1 MLDWRIYYDDAST
14 FDNSMGE
21 PHDAPAMGFIVA
33 VGYQNDG
40 KTRYLMQGWD
50 HYRWDRDIDGGGQWW
65 GMDLF
70 GVFDRLRFN
79 REIYAY
85 KEGRTVSVE
94 IWKEMLTR
102 ANHDPDFPKE
112 RKL

>member
-1 MLDWRIYYDDAST
+1 MPDWRIYYDDGST
-14 FDNSMGE
+14 FDSLMGSPSE
-21 PHDAPAMGFIVA
+21 APAMGFIVA
-33 VGYQNDG
+33 VGYQQDG

-50 HYRWDRDIDGGGQWW
+50 HYRWDRDINQWW

-79 REIYAY
+79 KEIYAY

-94 IWKEMLTR
+94 IWKETLNK
-102 ANHDPDFPKE
+102 AHHDPDFPKE
-112 RKL
+112 RSP